1 MIPIIIFVLVV
12 FGILMLL
19 IKLWRK
25 FFFEEKQIKIA
36 LFKDELNESSQKK
49 SLDKRKKPE
58 DYYYFTP
65 KNYVEWFNLAGLIN
79 TFKRVSLSSETL
91 SIIDKREVES
101 NFGDRFQDV
110 PYKRQKDKKEFWFDF
125 VADTGDGFDET
136 TTVFYALTRDEMS
149 YSLDVDDAKIENISK
164 EERKKIY
171 ELERADLLVIGGDLV
186 YPDATEENYINRFK
200 GPIRFLFP
208 GEKTA
213 VKKDEEEFPSNN
225 TLLVASPGNHDWYD
239 GLNAFFRM
247 MCQQKKIGNYQTI
260 QERSYYAFQLTE
272 NVHLFGIDN
281 QLMGDIDI
289 PQLDYFSNYVKK
301 IAKSNSKQYVIL
313 LVAEPYWYNYSCK
326 DRGKRRQRMDS
337 LEYII
342 SELRKKAKKAGETS
356 NNPNYQLTFKM
367 VLCGDIHHYA
377 HYEINNETPGEFEE
391 VQHLITSG
399 GGGAFGHLTDFL
411 KDVNVPDF
419 KSRRSG
425 FNHYKLN
432 TVYPDKKE
440 SSKKVF
446 YNLLFPFINW
456 KFTLMMMALSFV
468 CTYIFTHND
477 GFFLRLLAQISIPTI
492 LYFIVSKVANPELS
506 KKEKWINQYLYITLF
521 IASFLIQTY
530 VMDYWKD
537 TKIQDFPVVTFLAKA
552 TPIHYILDLLQID
565 IQKGDRFFNFNE
577 LRFFQWVTLG
587 FLQSLLFG
595 FYLFFSYYFFKV
607 HVTEASSSKINKN
620 NKNFLKFKI
629 TESKII
635 IYAIAIEKT
644 YPWKSKL
651 SKKSA
656 IKLQKEVYQSQEN
669 PHQFL
674 EKTFGDKFKNNFRI
688 IDLIEITL

>member
-1 MIPIIIFVLVV
+1 MLPIIIFIFV
-12 FGILMLL
+12 ISELL
-19 IKLWRK
+19 L
-25 FFFEEKQIKIA
+25 FFIWVWKMSFFKDKQIEIA
-36 LFKDELNESSQKK
+36 LFKNELDNLLKSKSIDEKTEIK
-49 SLDKRKKPE
+49 E
-58 DYYYFTP
+58 HYYFTP
-65 KNYVEWFNLAGLIN
+65 KSYVEWFNLAGLIN

-136 TTVFYALTRDEMS
+136 TTVFYALTRDQMIYDQKGE
-149 YSLDVDDAKIENISK
+149 KIQMD
-164 EERKKIY
+164 
-171 ELERADLLVIGGDLV
+171 RADLLVIGGDLV

-208 GEKTA
+208 SEKNA
-213 VKKDEEEFPSNN
+213 AKKIEHEFPSNN

-289 PQLDYFSNYVKK
+289 PQLEYFSKYVKK

-313 LVAEPYWYNYSCK
+313 LVAEPNWYSYSWK

-342 SELRKKAKKAGETS
+342 CELRKKSQEACKSTDFK
-356 NNPNYQLTFKM
+356 NYQLIFKM

-377 HYEINNETPGEFEE
+377 HYENITNKNDDSAEI
-391 VQHLITSG
+391 QHLVTSG

-411 KDVNVPDF
+411 DDVDIPDF

-425 FNHYKLN
+425 FNHYELK
-432 TVYPDKKE
+432 TVYPKKEE

-456 KFTLMMMALSFV
+456 KFTLIMMAISFV
-468 CTYIFTHND
+468 CTYIFTHNE

-506 KKEKWINQYLYITLF
+506 TREKWINQYLYITLF

-537 TKIQDFPVVTFLAKA
+537 TKIEDFPVVTFLAKA
-552 TPIHYILDLLQID
+552 APIHYILDLLHID

-577 LRFFQWVTLG
+577 LRFFQWITLG

-607 HVTEASSSKINKN
+607 HITEASSSKVNKN
-620 NKNFLKFKI
+620 NKNFLKFRI
-629 TESKII
+629 TKDEIT
-635 IYAIAIEKT
+635 IYAIAIDKT
-644 YPWKSKL
+644 YPWKSKF
-651 SKKSA
+651 KKNSA
-656 IKLQKEVYQSQEN
+656 IELQKEVYQSQEN
-669 PHQFL
+669 PQKFL
-674 EKTFGDKFKNNFRI
+674 RKTFGKKIKEDNFRV
-688 IDLIEITL
+688 IDKIKIKL